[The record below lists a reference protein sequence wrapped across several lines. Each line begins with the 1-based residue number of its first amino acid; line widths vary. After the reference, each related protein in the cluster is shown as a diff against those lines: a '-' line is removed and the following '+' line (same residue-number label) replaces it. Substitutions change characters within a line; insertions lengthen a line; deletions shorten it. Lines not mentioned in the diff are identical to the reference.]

1 METILKQKNLTA
13 IEKLI
18 LIDMQLF
25 PEILIYNKMSADI
38 ASSIGIKQKDIKIAL
53 NTLEEKGVIITKVG
67 YRTRSTQFTNE
78 FKKILING
86 NNQ

>member
-1 METILKQKNLTA
+1 MEQILRQKNLTA

-25 PEILIYNKMSADI
+25 PEPLIYNKMSAEI
-38 ASSIGIKQKDIKIAL
+38 ASSIGVKQKDVKLAL
-53 NTLEEKGVIITKVG
+53 NTLEEKGVIRTKVG

-78 FKKILING
+78 FKNILKK
-86 NNQ
+86 